1 MKAIWSLLIVA
12 TAFGFA
18 ACGGEK
24 EEPEL
29 TAREET
35 PAPEAEAE
43 PQEEKVPVP
52 EGTIKINEV
61 TAEVL
66 ASYKI
71 TGLAGKTSEKFIA
84 HRDANGPFKNW
95 EDIDAVP
102 GVGEKMLEKLKERGV
117 DFGEFA
123 APSAEPAEGVAA
135 SGTEPKTVP
144 PSAGAGA
151 GAKTAKVN
159 VNKAGVE
166 ELMNLNGVGKSTAE
180 KIVAYRQEHGPFKKP
195 EDLDA
200 VSGIGAAKIDGF
212 RAQLVF

>member
-1 MKAIWSLLIVA
+1 MKAIWGFLIVM
-12 TAFGFA
+12 TAFGLSGVT
-18 ACGGEK
+18 ACGAK
-24 EEPEL
+24 EEPKL
-29 TAREET
+29 TERVET
-35 PAPEAEAE
+35 PEPEAEVE
-43 PQEEKVPVP
+43 EVKEKVPVP
-52 EGTIKINEV
+52 EGQIKINEV
-61 TAEVL
+61 TAEGL
-66 ASYKI
+66 AAYKI
-71 TGLAGKTSEKFIA
+71 SGLGGKTAEKFIE
-84 HRDANGPFKNW
+84 HRDAHGPFKNW
-95 EDIDAVP
+95 EDVDAVA

-123 APSAEPAEGVAA
+123 AAAAEPAAEPAA
-135 SGTEPKTVP
+135 SGAAAKT
-144 PSAGAGA
+144 GAATAPA

-180 KIVAYRQEHGPFKKP
+180 KIVAYRQANGPFKKA